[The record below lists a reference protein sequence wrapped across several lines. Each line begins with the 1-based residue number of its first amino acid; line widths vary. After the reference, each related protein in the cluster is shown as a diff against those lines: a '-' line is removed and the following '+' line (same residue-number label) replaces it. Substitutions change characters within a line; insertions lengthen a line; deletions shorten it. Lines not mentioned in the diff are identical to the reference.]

1 MEPPYEDDESHPIPF
16 VGNLD
21 TELRSNVGVRLGV
34 VIASPLSNDE
44 RSKQRLIQK
53 LKGYV
58 REFSI
63 LREQWLTENPEP
75 MKAWLYISIHPESD
89 PEIFQII
96 DQFGSWIES
105 NSITVIVREL
115 EKQAEDRQ

>member
-1 MEPPYEDDESHPIPF
+1 MKPPYEDDESHPIPF

-21 TELRSNVGVRLGV
+21 TELTSNVGVRLGV
-34 VIASPLSNDE
+34 VIASPMSNDD

-63 LREQWLTENPEP
+63 LREQWVAENPES

-96 DQFGSWIES
+96 DQYSSWIES
-105 NSITVIVREL
+105 NSITVIVRKL
-115 EKQAEDRQ
+115 ERQAEGRQ